1 MKPLSLLSLILL
13 VTGCT
18 SIGVIDNQPLS
29 KAKPGE
35 PSYSLSKGAIR
46 QGTGDISLILAFS
59 GGGTRAA
66 ALAYGVM
73 EEMRD
78 TVVTI
83 DGQPHRLLDEVDII
97 SSVSG
102 GSFTSAYYG
111 LYGDKLFDEFKDV
124 FLTQDVQGV
133 LIKAALSPAHWFSDA
148 GRTEIAVQY
157 YEDHVFHDSTFKDLK
172 RADGPLI
179 LINAT
184 DLGYGVRFTFI
195 QQYFNLLCSDLG
207 SFPVSRAVTA
217 SSAVPMLFNPVVLEN
232 YSECKGSEAAWL
244 AAAEK
249 AAADDQQLIEVVKG
263 LNSYSKETRHYVHF
277 VDGGITDNLGLRAI
291 YEIVE
296 VAGGPKAMINRLGG
310 RPPRRLVIISVN
322 ASTDLSPKMD
332 ESRNPP
338 SLEEIVTS
346 VTDVQ
351 LHRYNAATLE
361 LMSDAVNRWA
371 HELSTPKKKVTPYF
385 IQLGF
390 RDFKEPKKRNFFN
403 RIPTSFTLS
412 GEQVDRLIAAGRQLL
427 RNNPDF
433 QRFVA
438 DLGGVQ
444 TN

>member
-1 MKPLSLLSLILL
+1 LKPLFLISLLLL
-13 VTGCT
+13 ATGCT

-29 KAKPGE
+29 KAKAGE
-35 PSYSLSKGAIR
+35 SYSLSQGAAR
-46 QGTGDISLILAFS
+46 RGTGDISFVLAFS

-73 EEMRD
+73 EELRD
-78 TVVTI
+78 TTVVI
-83 DGQPHRLLDEVDII
+83 DGQPRRLLDEIDII

-133 LIKAALSPAHWFSDA
+133 LIKAVLSPSQWFSDT

-157 YEDHVFHDSTFKDLK
+157 YEDHVFHDATFDDLK
-172 RADGPLI
+172 KQDGPLI

-184 DLGYGVRFTFI
+184 DLGYGVRFTFV

-232 YSECKGSEAAWL
+232 YRECKGTEPDWL
-244 AAAEK
+244 ANAEQTAAGN
-249 AAADDQQLIEVVKG
+249 QQLVEVVKG
-263 LNSYSKETRHYVHF
+263 LKSYGKEKRHYAHF
-277 VDGGITDNLGLRAI
+277 VDGGLTDNLGLRAI

-296 VAGGPKAMINRLGG
+296 VAGGPEAFMHAVGG
-310 RPPRRLVIISVN
+310 RPPRQLVMLSVN
-322 ASTDLSPKMD
+322 ASTDPNPKMD
-332 ESRNPP
+332 ESKNSP
-338 SLEEIVTS
+338 SLDEIVNS

-361 LMSDAVNRWA
+361 LMDYTIKHWA
-371 HELSTPKKKVTPYF
+371 QDLSTPTKKVTPYF

-390 RDFKEPKKRNFFN
+390 RDFEEPKKRNFFN

-412 GEQVDRLIAAGRQLL
+412 DDQVERLIAAGHQLL
-427 RNNPDF
+427 RNNADY
-433 QRFVA
+433 QRFLA
-438 DLGGVQ
+438 DLNG
-444 TN
+444 T

>member
-1 MKPLSLLSLILL
+1 LKLLSLFTALL
-13 VTGCT
+13 FISGCT

-29 KAKPGE
+29 KAEPGK
-35 PSYSLSKGAIR
+35 SYSLSEGAAR
-46 QGTGDISLILAFS
+46 RGTGDISLILAFS

-78 TVVTI
+78 TLVTI
-83 DGQPHRLLDEVDII
+83 DGEPRRLLDEIDII

-111 LYGDKLFDEFKDV
+111 LYGDQLFDEFKGV

-133 LIKAALSPAHWFSDA
+133 LIRAVLSPSQWFSDT

-157 YEDHVFHDSTFKDLK
+157 YEDHVFHDSTFNDLK
-172 RADGPLI
+172 NQDGPLI

-184 DLGYGVRFTFI
+184 DLGYGVRFTFV

-207 SFPVSRAVTA
+207 TFPISRAVTA

-232 YSECKGSEAAWL
+232 YRECKGSEPEWL

-249 AAADDQQLIEVVKG
+249 TAADDQQLLEVVRG
-263 LNSYSKETRHYVHF
+263 LNSYSKESRRYAHF

-296 VAGGPKAMINRLGG
+296 VAGGPNAFMKQVGG
-310 RPPRRLVIISVN
+310 RPPRHLAIISVN
-322 ASTDLSPKMD
+322 ASTDASPKMD
-332 ESRNPP
+332 ESKNSP
-338 SLEEIVTS
+338 SLEETVNA
-346 VTDVQ
+346 VTDAQ

-361 LMSDAVNRWA
+361 LMSYTIERWA
-371 HELSTPKKKVTPYF
+371 RELSTPKKKVTPYF
-385 IQLGF
+385 IRLGF
-390 RDFKEPKKRNFFN
+390 RDFEEPKKRKLFN

-412 GEQVDRLIAAGRQLL
+412 DEQVDHLIAAGRQLL
-427 RNNPDF
+427 RDNPDF

-444 TN
+444 TE

>member
-1 MKPLSLLSLILL
+1 MKPLFLISLVLL
-13 VTGCT
+13 VSGCT

-29 KAKPGE
+29 KATTGE
-35 PSYSLSKGAIR
+35 TYSLGQGAAR
-46 QGTGDISLILAFS
+46 RGTGDISLVLAFS

-73 EEMRD
+73 EELRD
-78 TVVTI
+78 TRITV
-83 DGQPHRLLDEVDII
+83 DGRPRRLLDEVDII

-111 LYGDKLFDEFKDV
+111 LFGDKLFDEFKDV
-124 FLTQDVQGV
+124 FLTQDVQGMLIRAV
-133 LIKAALSPAHWFSDA
+133 LRPAQWFSDT

-157 YEDHVFHDSTFKDLK
+157 YEDHVFHGSTFNDLK
-172 RADGPLI
+172 KQDGPLI

-184 DLGYGVRFTFI
+184 DLGYGVRFTFV

-207 SFPVSRAVTA
+207 TFPVSRAVTA

-232 YSECKGSEAAWL
+232 YSECKGSEPEWL
-244 AAAEK
+244 AAAEEN
-249 AAADDQQLIEVVKG
+249 AADDQQLIEVVKG
-263 LNSYSKETRHYVHF
+263 LNSYTKKGRHYAHF

-296 VAGGPKAMINRLGG
+296 VAGGPEAFMKQVDG
-310 RPPRRLVIISVN
+310 RPPRHLAIISVN
-322 ASTDLSPKMD
+322 ASTDPSPKMD
-332 ESRNPP
+332 ESKNSP
-338 SLEEIVTS
+338 SLEETVNA
-346 VTDVQ
+346 VTDAQ

-361 LMSDAVNRWA
+361 LMSYTIKRWA
-371 HELSTPKKKVTPYF
+371 RELSAPNKKVTPYF

-390 RDFKEPKKRNFFN
+390 RDFEEPKKRRLFN

-412 GEQVDRLIAAGRQLL
+412 DEQVDHLIAAGRELL
-427 RNNPDF
+427 RGNPVF
-433 QRFVA
+433 QQFVA

-444 TN
+444 AE

>member
-1 MKPLSLLSLILL
+1 MKPLSLISLLLL

-35 PSYSLSKGAIR
+35 TYSLAQGAAR
-46 QGTGDISLILAFS
+46 RGTGDISLILAFS

-73 EEMRD
+73 EELRD
-78 TVVTI
+78 TTI
-83 DGQPHRLLDEVDII
+83 TINGRPRRMLDEVDII

-111 LYGDKLFDEFKDV
+111 LFGDQLFDEFKDV

-133 LIKAALSPAHWFSDA
+133 LISAVLNPAQWFSDT

-157 YEDHVFHDSTFKDLK
+157 YQDHVFHDASFNDLK
-172 RADGPLI
+172 KQGGPLI

-184 DLGYGVRFTFI
+184 DLGYGVRFTFV

-232 YSECKGSEAAWL
+232 YSECKGSEPEWL
-244 AAAEK
+244 AEAEK
-249 AAADDQQLIEVVKG
+249 IAADNQQLMQVVTG
-263 LNSYSKETRHYVHF
+263 LNSYSKKGRHYAHF

-296 VAGGPKAMINRLGG
+296 VAGGPKGFMKLVDG
-310 RPPRRLVIISVN
+310 RPPRQLAIISVN
-322 ASTDLSPKMD
+322 ASTDPNPKMD
-332 ESRNPP
+332 ESKNSP
-338 SLEEIVTS
+338 SLEEVVNS
-346 VTDVQ
+346 VTDTQ

-361 LMSDAVNRWA
+361 LMSYTVNRWA
-371 HELSTPKKKVTPYF
+371 RELSTPNKKVTPYF

-390 RDFKEPKKRNFFN
+390 RDFEEPKKRNFFN

-412 GEQVDRLIAAGRQLL
+412 DEQVDRLIAAGRQLL
-427 RNNPDF
+427 RDNPDF

-438 DLGGVQ
+438 DLGGAQ
-444 TN
+444 SR

>member
-1 MKPLSLLSLILL
+1 MLLFIS
-13 VTGCT
+13 GCT

-29 KAKPGE
+29 TAKSEDG
-35 PSYSLSKGAIR
+35 YSLDQGAAR
-46 QGTGDISLILAFS
+46 RGTGNISLILAFS

-78 TVVTI
+78 TVVII
-83 DGQPHRLLDEVDII
+83 DGEPRRLIDEIDII

-111 LYGDKLFDEFKDV
+111 LYGDLLFEDFKEV
-124 FLTQDVQGV
+124 FLTQDVQGI
-133 LIKAALSPAHWFSDA
+133 LIKAVLNPAQWFSDT

-157 YEDHVFHDSTFKDLK
+157 YEDHVFHDATFNDLK
-172 RADGPLI
+172 EADGPLI

-184 DLGYGVRFTFI
+184 DLGYGVRFTFV
-195 QQYFNLLCSDLG
+195 QQYFNLLCSDIG

-232 YSECKGSEAAWL
+232 YRECKGSEPDWL
-244 AAAEK
+244 AAAEET
-249 AAADDQQLIEVVKG
+249 AADDQQLIQVVKG
-263 LNSYSKETRHYVHF
+263 LNSYSKENRHYAHF

-296 VAGGPKAMINRLGG
+296 VAGGPEAFMHKVGG
-310 RPPRRLVIISVN
+310 RPPKHLAIISVN
-322 ASTDLSPKMD
+322 ASTDPNPKMD
-332 ESRNPP
+332 ESKNSP
-338 SLEEIVTS
+338 SLDEIVNS

-361 LMSDAVNRWA
+361 LMSYTVNRWA
-371 HELSTPKKKVTPYF
+371 SELSTPKKKVTPYF

-390 RDFKEPKKRNFFN
+390 RDFEEPKKRNFFN
-403 RIPTSFTLS
+403 RIPTSFSLS
-412 GEQVDRLIAAGRQLL
+412 DEQIERLIAAGHILL

-438 DLGGVQ
+438 DLGGIQ
-444 TN
+444 AE